1 MSKNG
6 FKKFKKNDY
15 SYEEEEYEN
24 KPRSNY
30 LDRKNQRKM
39 ERALRTKD
47 AFALTEEELE
57 FEDDLN
63 DVQSE
68 VDRSNSIRGL

>member
-15 SYEEEEYEN
+15 SYEDEEYEE
-24 KPRSNY
+24 KPRSHY

-47 AFALTEEELE
+47 ISALTEEELE

-63 DVQSE
+63 DVQSGINH
-68 VDRSNSIRGL
+68 SNSVRGY

>member
-15 SYEEEEYEN
+15 SYEEEEYED
-24 KPRSNY
+24 KPRSHY
-30 LDRKNQRKM
+30 LDRKKQRRM

-47 AFALTEEELE
+47 VSILI
-57 FEDDLN
+57 EDDLDEEFN
-63 DVQSE
+63 DI
-68 VDRSNSIRGL
+68 NSQTDYKNSMRGH

>member
-15 SYEEEEYEN
+15 SYEDEEYED
-24 KPRSNY
+24 KPRSHY
-30 LDRKNQRKM
+30 LDRKKERRI

-47 AFALTEEELE
+47 ISILAEEEYEDLE
-57 FEDDLN
+57 TLDHWSQEDYK
-63 DVQSE
+63 
-68 VDRSNSIRGL
+68 NSMRGQ